1 MIEKPIPEE
10 KLDELRNIMHEALT
24 KRFAPDGLTFDPI
37 VFEHEIDYEGDELLW
52 IKIIFDGDQ
61 GKLDARWTSRMPLL
75 LDPALESLG
84 LTAFPII
91 SFIEKSEWEDPYYW
105 IPDYLREDVE
115 E

>member
-10 KLDELRNIMHEALT
+10 KLDELRSIVHEQLA
-24 KRFAPDGLTFDPI
+24 KRFGPEGLTFDPI
-37 VFEHEIDYEGDELLW
+37 VLEHEIDYEGDELLW

-61 GKLDARWTSRMPLL
+61 GKLDPRWTNRMFLF
-75 LDPALESLG
+75 LDPALENLG
-84 LTAFPII
+84 ITAFPIT

-105 IPDYLREDVE
+105 VPDYLREDVE